1 MTEDL
6 SVIDAPVI
14 IYTNKNKDDPSSYIK
29 DEGLERLVTVMEKK
43 EVQGQS
49 VFAEVGNW
57 LTRNP

>member
-29 DEGLERLVTVMEKK
+29 DEGLERL
-43 EVQGQS
+43 
-49 VFAEVGNW
+49 
-57 LTRNP
+57 